1 MRQPESSSG
10 QLSFIGHHLVYM
22 SCTGCGR
29 MERNACETA
38 DNARSVFC
46 AYSCRSV
53 LRKAVRDPSLLRKR
67 LGPSSSSSVHTSNES
82 PLITAHCQACLCL
95 PAGAFVS
102 HEWTLCYI
110 YGIVISTVNRK
121 CLWGNGRVCVW
132 SVCVRAHANAAIPLH
147 TRWCE
152 HQRVAALLMQPGLCF
167 PPIRWQWKGSSSP
180 VAFVFVVP

>member
-1 MRQPESSSG
+1 MLQPESSSS

-29 MERNACETA
+29 MEQNACETA

-46 AYSCRSV
+46 VYSCRSV
-53 LRKAVRDPSLLRKR
+53 LRKAVQDPSLLRKR

-82 PLITAHCQACLCL
+82 PLITAHCQPCLCL

-102 HEWTLCYI
+102 HEWILSYI

-121 CLWGNGRVCVW
+121 CLWGNGRLCVW
-132 SVCVRAHANAAIPLH
+132 SVCVCAPFPRTHAGVRTSVL
-147 TRWCE
+147 
-152 HQRVAALLMQPGLCF
+152 
-167 PPIRWQWKGSSSP
+167 
-180 VAFVFVVP
+180 